1 VKFKRIRQ
9 SIWPVSLFGLG
20 LLLGIIGLSG
30 VANIEQ
36 ARHIYQQIQ
45 SFEENYRQVET
56 ILEAIRGETFR
67 IAILRRDRL
76 LDAVASPAVYDR
88 QLAEHISRIN
98 ELMPGLR
105 SLQTPGDE
113 RALDRLDSAL
123 SSYLS
128 IVAVESKSPP
138 ARETFRLDN
147 QDLQSH
153 RVKIV
158 GITDEIG
165 KLNAK
170 NFEFRRASLD
180 RAIDD
185 LETELWSNLMTALFV
200 GLCISTAS
208 VVRIS
213 QLEQESAQ
221 FQRATEQA
229 KEQLRHLSQQLV
241 SSQEQE
247 RKMLSRELHDEIG
260 QSLTALR
267 IELGNLQRSRT
278 APGDEFDLH
287 LEETKKLAEH
297 TMRSARSISMGLR
310 PSMLDELGLGPAL
323 QWQVREF
330 SRRFKMT
337 VRLELHSDLDDLPDQ
352 HRTYLYRIVQEG
364 LTNCARHS
372 QAKNIRVV
380 VEDTG
385 DEITV
390 MVADDGVG
398 FRVEE
403 RSGTGLGLLGISE
416 RVRELA
422 GRLEIESA
430 PGRGTKLHIAL
441 PRTPV
446 SADSG
451 ASNIISNDA

>member
-1 VKFKRIRQ
+1 MKFKRIRQ

-30 VANIEQ
+30 VANIER
-36 ARHIYQQIQ
+36 ARQIFQQIQ

-56 ILEAIRGETFR
+56 ILESIRAETFR

-76 LDAVASPAVYDR
+76 LDVLSPASVYEE
-88 QLAEHISRIN
+88 QLAEHVTRIN
-98 ELMPGLR
+98 DLMPGLR
-105 SLQTPGDE
+105 SLQSPGNE
-113 RALDRLDSAL
+113 RTLDRLDNSL
-123 SSYLS
+123 SNYLS
-128 IVAVESKSPP
+128 IVATEAKAPP
-138 ARETFRLDN
+138 TRDSFRLDN

-165 KLNAK
+165 KLNAR
-170 NFEFRRASLD
+170 NFESRRASLD
-180 RAIDD
+180 HAIDD
-185 LETELWSNLMTALFV
+185 LETELWSNMVTALFV
-200 GLCISTAS
+200 GLCISAAS

-213 QLEQESAQ
+213 QLEQESAR
-221 FQRATEQA
+221 FQSTTEQA
-229 KEQLRHLSQQLV
+229 KEQLRQLSQQLV
-241 SSQEQE
+241 SSQEEE

-267 IELGNLQRSRT
+267 IELGNLQRSRS
-278 APGDEFDLH
+278 APGEEFDRH

-297 TMRSARSISMGLR
+297 TLRSARSISMGLR

-330 SRRFKMT
+330 SRRFNIS
-337 VRLELHSDLDDLPDQ
+337 VRLELHSDLQDLPDQ

-372 QAKNIRVV
+372 QAKNIRIV
-380 VEDTG
+380 VEDTA
-385 DEITV
+385 DEITI

-398 FRVEE
+398 FRVNE
-403 RSGTGLGLLGISE
+403 RSRAGLGLLGISE
-416 RVRELA
+416 RVRELG
-422 GRLEIESA
+422 GRFDIDSA
-430 PGRGTKLHIAL
+430 PGRGAKLHVAL
-441 PRTPV
+441 PRTTVP
-446 SADSG
+446 ADSAAPG
-451 ASNIISNDA
+451 VISKDA

>member
-1 VKFKRIRQ
+1 MKFKGIRQ

-20 LLLGIIGLSG
+20 LLLAIIGLSG
-30 VANIEQ
+30 VANIER
-36 ARHIYQQIQ
+36 ARQIYQQIQ
-45 SFEENYRQVET
+45 SFEESYRQVET
-56 ILEAIRGETFR
+56 ILEAVRAETFQ

-76 LDAVASPAVYDR
+76 LDTLAPGSLYEERLAVH
-88 QLAEHISRIN
+88 LARIN

-105 SLQTPGDE
+105 SLQTPGNE
-113 RALDRLDSAL
+113 RALDQLDRAL
-123 SSYLS
+123 GSYLS
-128 IVAVESKSPP
+128 IVATEVKSPSSRD
-138 ARETFRLDN
+138 AFRLDN

-153 RVKIV
+153 RVRIV
-158 GITDEIG
+158 AITDEIS

-170 NFEFRRASLD
+170 NFESRRASLD

-185 LETELWSNLMTALFV
+185 LETELWSNMVTALFV

-208 VVRIS
+208 IVRVS
-213 QLEQESAQ
+213 QLEQESSQ
-221 FQRATEQA
+221 HQVATEQA
-229 KEQLRHLSQQLV
+229 KEQLRYLSQQLV

-267 IELGNLQRSRT
+267 IELGNLQRSRMSS
-278 APGDEFDLH
+278 GDEFDRH

-330 SRRFKMT
+330 SRRFNIS
-337 VRLELHSDLDDLPDQ
+337 VRLEMHSDLGDLPDQ

-385 DEITV
+385 NEIAL

-398 FRVEE
+398 FRVDE
-403 RSGTGLGLLGISE
+403 RSGGGLGLLGISE

-422 GRLEIESA
+422 GRLEIDSA

-446 SADSG
+446 PADTAVPG
-451 ASNIISNDA
+451 AISSDA

>member
-1 VKFKRIRQ
+1 VKFKKIRQ

-30 VANIEQ
+30 VANIER
-36 ARHIYQQIQ
+36 ARQIFDQIQ
-45 SFEENYRQVET
+45 SFEHNFRQVET
-56 ILEAIRGETFR
+56 ILEAVRAETFR
-67 IAILRRDRL
+67 VAILRRDRL
-76 LDAVASPAVYDR
+76 LDTSAPPASYD
-88 QLAEHISRIN
+88 QQFTEHVSRIN

-105 SLQTPGDE
+105 ALQAPGDG

-123 SSYLS
+123 ATYLS
-128 IVAVESKSPP
+128 IVASETRKPPSIDEFRIDSK
-138 ARETFRLDN
+138 
-147 QDLQSH
+147 DLQSH

-158 GITDEIG
+158 GITDEIST
-165 KLNAK
+165 LNAK
-170 NFEFRRASLD
+170 NFESRRASLD

-185 LETELWSNLMTALFV
+185 LETELWSNMVTALFV
-200 GLCISTAS
+200 GLCISAAS

-221 FQRATEQA
+221 YQSATEHA

-247 RKMLSRELHDEIG
+247 RKVLSRELHDEIG

-267 IELGNLQRSRT
+267 IELGNLQRSRSL
-278 APGDEFDLH
+278 PGEEFDHH

-297 TMRSARSISMGLR
+297 TLRSARSISMGLR
-310 PSMLDELGLGPAL
+310 PAMLDELGLGPAL

-330 SRRFKMT
+330 SRRFQIA
-337 VRLELHSDLDDLPDQ
+337 VRLELHSDLDDLSDQ

-372 QAKNIRVV
+372 QAKNIRVT

-385 DEITV
+385 NEILV
-390 MVADDGVG
+390 MVADDGIG
-398 FRVEE
+398 FRMEE
-403 RSGTGLGLLGISE
+403 RSGTGLGLLGIAE
-416 RVRELA
+416 RVRELD
-422 GRLEIESA
+422 GRLVIESA

-441 PRTPV
+441 PRTAVAAEPAGPAPT
-446 SADSG
+446 SS
-451 ASNIISNDA
+451 DA

>member
-1 VKFKRIRQ
+1 VKFQKIRQ

-20 LLLGIIGLSG
+20 LLLIIIGLSG
-30 VANIEQ
+30 VANIER
-36 ARHIYQQIQ
+36 AREIYQQIQ

-56 ILEAIRGETFR
+56 ILEAIRAETFR

-76 LDAVASPAVYDR
+76 LDPANAATVYQQR
-88 QLAEHISRIN
+88 LGELTGRIN
-98 ELMPGLR
+98 DLMPGLR
-105 SLQTPGDE
+105 ALQTPGNE
-113 RALDRLDSAL
+113 RALDRLDAAL
-123 SSYLS
+123 TDYLS
-128 IVAVESKSPP
+128 IVSAEAAAPP
-138 ARETFRLDN
+138 DRNAFLLDN

-153 RVKIV
+153 RVRIV
-158 GITDEIG
+158 GIADEIG
-165 KLNAK
+165 KLNAQ
-170 NFEFRRASLD
+170 NFESRRASLD

-185 LETELWSNLMTALFV
+185 LETELWSNLVTALFV
-200 GLCISTAS
+200 GLCISLAS

-213 QLEQESAQ
+213 QLEQESAR
-221 FQRATEQA
+221 FQSATEQA

-267 IELGNLQRSRT
+267 IELGNLERSRM
-278 APGDEFDLH
+278 APGEEFDRH

-297 TMRSARSISMGLR
+297 TLRSARSISNGLR
-310 PSMLDELGLGPAL
+310 PAMLDELGLGAAL

-330 SRRFKMT
+330 SRRFNMA
-337 VRLELHSDLDDLPDQ
+337 VRLDMDSDLGDLPDQ
-352 HRTYLYRIVQEG
+352 HRTYLYRIVQEA

-372 QAKNIRVV
+372 QAKNIRVL
-380 VEDTG
+380 VEDTAG
-385 DEITV
+385 EITV
-390 MVADDGVG
+390 MVADDGAG

-403 RSGTGLGLLGISE
+403 RARAGFGLLGISE
-416 RVRELA
+416 RVRELG

-430 PGRGTKLHIAL
+430 PGRGTRLRIAL

-446 SADSG
+446 PADAAAPVATSP
-451 ASNIISNDA
+451 DA